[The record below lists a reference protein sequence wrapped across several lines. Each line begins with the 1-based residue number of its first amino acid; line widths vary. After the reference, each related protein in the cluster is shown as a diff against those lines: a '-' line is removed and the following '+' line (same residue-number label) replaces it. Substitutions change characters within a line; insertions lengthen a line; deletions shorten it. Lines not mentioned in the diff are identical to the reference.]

1 MRRHTII
8 FALLISLCISTQAK
22 NKVVEQPLCLA
33 TNTQAIEIDRV
44 VLSDTATVLYIKAFY
59 RPKYWISLNKNCF
72 LTADNGQVYKVRSTE
87 GITLGERFWMPETG
101 EAEFNITFPPLP
113 SSVKSFDFSE
123 GDEKGSWDIWGVS
136 LTGKLPKLEALKE
149 LSKRKLDDQAPMPS
163 IEIKKGKGTINGKIL
178 EYQPKMKLEMQM
190 QYSDALTSAFTELPI
205 TVNNDGSFSMAI
217 DLITPT
223 LVTISLG
230 HMRTQAILAPNETT
244 SATYNLRELYRSNS
258 KTKSK
263 EKASGKSVYFD
274 GYLAAINEEMNEK
287 PFDTE
292 IVSDFYTFVKE
303 IKGMDVPQCKEYI
316 LNKYNQIKDNIDK
329 APLSDNYKDIL
340 RTFTDLSAINGLLAT
355 SSYIKRA
362 YTINNKMDQDATS
375 KYLKETTLTFP
386 AGYFDCIKDFKGV
399 SSPYA
404 FLYRRYPYVLQ
415 VLKWRTENP
424 FPEEGVLPNVMNNS
438 MNEFMQANKMANE
451 IDEFKPLTEEQFTQ
465 LATLSSPAYLQ
476 ELTERN
482 NALLAK
488 LEENKKKTGYKVNE
502 AGEVANED
510 LFYSIISKFKG
521 KVILV
526 DFWAT
531 WCGPC
536 RMAMKEMKP
545 MEESIADKDIVYV
558 YIAGENSPLETWK
571 NMIPD
576 IHGEHFRVTNAQ
588 WDYLYKELKI
598 GGVPTYFI
606 IDREGGIAFKTVGFS
621 GADSMKK
628 ELLKV
633 YNK

>member
-588 WDYLYKELKI
+588 WDYLYKELRI